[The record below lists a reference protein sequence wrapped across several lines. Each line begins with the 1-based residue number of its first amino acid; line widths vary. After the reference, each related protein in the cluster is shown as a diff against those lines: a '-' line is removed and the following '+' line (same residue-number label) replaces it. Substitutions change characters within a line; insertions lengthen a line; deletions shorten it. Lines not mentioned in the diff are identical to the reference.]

1 MHRNVSRLEDISLSR
16 RFGLAIAV
24 VLGLALGVAAPDYF
38 VEAQILEP
46 QLYEGIPLDS
56 TLLHL
61 DKQALEDA
69 YHQYLLLL
77 FSVWLKGDVGEDQR
91 IKAGLKKARAAYNSA
106 ARQIAEREQELLKH
120 DRTQQNRMP

>member
-1 MHRNVSRLEDISLSR
+1 MRGVPSFSYLVPSGRGGKRKAAYGEMRSAATKARVKLCRLEDISLSR

-24 VLGLALGVAAPDYF
+24 VLGLALGVAATDYF
-38 VEAQILEP
+38 AEAQILEP
-46 QLYEGIPLDS
+46 KLYEDIPLDS

-77 FSVWLKGDVGEDQR
+77 FSTWLKGDVAEDQR
-91 IKAGLKKARAAYNSA
+91 IKAGLK
-106 ARQIAEREQELLKH
+106 
-120 DRTQQNRMP
+120 

>member
-1 MHRNVSRLEDISLSR
+1 MSRLEDLSLSR
-16 RFGLAIAV
+16 RVILAVVV
-24 VLGLALGVAAPDYF
+24 VLGVVLGEVATDYF
-38 VEAQILEP
+38 AEAKLLEP

-77 FSVWLKGDVGEDQR
+77 FSTWLKGDVGEDQR

-106 ARQIAEREQELLKH
+106 ARQIAQREQELLKQ
-120 DRTQQNRMP
+120 DRIQQNRLP